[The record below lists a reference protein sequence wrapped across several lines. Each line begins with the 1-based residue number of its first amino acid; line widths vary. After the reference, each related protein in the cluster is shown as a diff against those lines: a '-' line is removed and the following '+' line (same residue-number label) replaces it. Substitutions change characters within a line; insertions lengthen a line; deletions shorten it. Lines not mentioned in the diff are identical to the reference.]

1 MINVILVDDHELFR
15 IGIRG
20 SLKRTDVCI
29 LGEAESG
36 IQLFTLL
43 RTLHPDLIFLDII
56 LPDMTGIDIARRL
69 RASFPEI
76 KILILSAENTADTIK
91 DLLQIGIDGFI
102 SKRRCNSVELD
113 KAVRV
118 IMDGENYFGRDIS
131 TLMCSITAAKRKASY
146 KEPEFTERE
155 AEVIRLAYEGLSAKQ
170 IAEMMGISHR
180 TVDTH
185 KRHIFKKL
193 GINNTY
199 EMIQYA
205 IKCGIIG
212 PDG

>member
-1 MINVILVDDHELFR
+1 
-15 IGIRG
+15 
-20 SLKRTDVCI
+20 
-29 LGEAESG
+29 
-36 IQLFTLL
+36 
-43 RTLHPDLIFLDII
+43 
-56 LPDMTGIDIARRL
+56 
-69 RASFPEI
+69 
-76 KILILSAENTADTIK
+76 
-91 DLLQIGIDGFI
+91 LLQIGIDGFI

-155 AEVIRLAYEGLSAKQ
+155 AEVILLAHEGLSAKQ

-185 KRHIFKKL
+185 KTHIFKKL

>member
-155 AEVIRLAYEGLSAKQ
+155 AEVILLAHEGLSAKQ

-185 KRHIFKKL
+185 KTHIFKKL

-199 EMIQYA
+199 EMTQYA